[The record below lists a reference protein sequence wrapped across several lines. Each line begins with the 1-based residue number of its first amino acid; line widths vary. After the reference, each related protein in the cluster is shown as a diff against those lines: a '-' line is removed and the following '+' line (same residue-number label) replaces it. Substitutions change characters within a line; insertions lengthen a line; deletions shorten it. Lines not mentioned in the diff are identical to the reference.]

1 MTYECVAESQV
12 CSRFFV
18 MGSSSLEASDLVGL
32 NYFERVYYLGIE
44 LHSRFFFN
52 SEHCALGAQNAR

>member
-1 MTYECVAESQV
+1 MTLEYVAESQV
-12 CSRFFV
+12 YSRFFV
-18 MGSSSLEASDLVGL
+18 MGSSSLAASDLVGL

-52 SEHCALGAQNAR
+52 GEHCAFGAKDAR

>member
-1 MTYECVAESQV
+1 MTLERVAKSQV

-18 MGSSSLEASDLVGL
+18 MCFSHCMASDLVGL

-52 SEHCALGAQNAR
+52 GEHCAFGAKDAR